1 MKKVISFIWLVLRV
15 LLYMIVLLILLDD
28 PILYPICVILFAY
41 IEFKDK
47 VNVSV
52 FHGILDL
59 RLRRNG
65 CRDGNRSFLLRI
77 GGCVY

>member
-28 PILYPICVILFAY
+28 PILYPIYVILFAY

-52 FHGILDL
+52 FHGILDDVRKEL
-59 RLRRNG
+59 K
-65 CRDGNRSFLLRI
+65 
-77 GGCVY
+77 

>member
-1 MKKVISFIWLVLRV
+1 MKKVISFIWLVFIV
-15 LLYMIVLLILLDD
+15 LLYIILLLILLDD

-52 FHGILDL
+52 FHGIIDDVRKELK
-59 RLRRNG
+59 
-65 CRDGNRSFLLRI
+65 
-77 GGCVY
+77 

>member
-1 MKKVISFIWLVLRV
+1 
-15 LLYMIVLLILLDD
+15 MITLLILLDD

-52 FHGILDL
+52 CHGIIDEVKKELK
-59 RLRRNG
+59 
-65 CRDGNRSFLLRI
+65 
-77 GGCVY
+77 

>member
-1 MKKVISFIWLVLRV
+1 MRKIISFIWLVLRI
-15 LLYMIVLLILLDD
+15 LIYMIILLILLND

-52 FHGILDL
+52 FHGIIDEVKKELK
-59 RLRRNG
+59 
-65 CRDGNRSFLLRI
+65 
-77 GGCVY
+77 

>member
-1 MKKVISFIWLVLRV
+1 MKKIISFIWLVLRV

-28 PILYPICVILFAY
+28 PILYLICVILFTY

-52 FHGILDL
+52 FHGIIDDV
-59 RLRRNG
+59 RRE
-65 CRDGNRSFLLRI
+65 LK
-77 GGCVY
+77 

>member
-1 MKKVISFIWLVLRV
+1 MKKVLSFIWTTIRV
-15 LLYMIVLLILLDD
+15 TIYIITLLFLLDD

-52 FHGILDL
+52 FHGIIDDV
-59 RLRRNG
+59 RRE
-65 CRDGNRSFLLRI
+65 LK
-77 GGCVY
+77 

>member
-1 MKKVISFIWLVLRV
+1 MKKAISFIWLVLRV

-28 PILYPICVILFAY
+28 PILYPICVTLFAY

-52 FHGILDL
+52 FHGILDDVRKEL
-59 RLRRNG
+59 KQ
-65 CRDGNRSFLLRI
+65 
-77 GGCVY
+77 

>member
-1 MKKVISFIWLVLRV
+1 MKKVISFIWLLLRV
-15 LLYMIVLLILLDD
+15 LLYMIVLLILLHD

-52 FHGILDL
+52 FHGILDDVRKEL
-59 RLRRNG
+59 K
-65 CRDGNRSFLLRI
+65 
-77 GGCVY
+77 

>member
-1 MKKVISFIWLVLRV
+1 MKKIISFIWLVLRV

-28 PILYPICVILFAY
+28 PILYPIYVILFTY

-52 FHGILDL
+52 FHGIIDDV
-59 RLRRNG
+59 RRE
-65 CRDGNRSFLLRI
+65 LK
-77 GGCVY
+77 

>member
-1 MKKVISFIWLVLRV
+1 MKKIISFIWLVLRV

-28 PILYPICVILFAY
+28 PILYSICVILFTY

-52 FHGILDL
+52 FHGIIDDVRKELKQ
-59 RLRRNG
+59 
-65 CRDGNRSFLLRI
+65 
-77 GGCVY
+77 